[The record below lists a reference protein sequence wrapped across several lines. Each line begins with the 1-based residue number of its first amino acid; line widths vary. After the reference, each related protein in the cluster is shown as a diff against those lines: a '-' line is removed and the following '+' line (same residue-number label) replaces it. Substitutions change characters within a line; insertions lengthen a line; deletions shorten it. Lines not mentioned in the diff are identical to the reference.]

1 MDTSSNDAIEA
12 LRCEIDGIDDQLL
25 GLLNRRAALAC
36 QIGKLKA
43 AVHANE
49 YQARS
54 PNNREPAREG
64 AIIARLEGANR
75 GPFPSSAIAPIF
87 NEIFTAC
94 LGLQSTQQQN

>member
-1 MDTSSNDAIEA
+1 MDTLSSDAIEA
-12 LRCEIDGIDDQLL
+12 LRCEIDGIDDQLM

-43 AVHANE
+43 AVHAE
-49 YQARS
+49 YQVGS

-64 AIIARLEGANR
+64 AIIARLKGTNE
-75 GPFPSSAIAPIF
+75 GPFPSDAIAPIF

-94 LGLQSTQQQN
+94 LGLQITQQQN